1 MMHFFIYQ
9 DHTLVQSYV
18 NHLWVQIGV
27 YKAPQCEVIDW
38 RLNMACNDGSGLGRS
53 MYMQEVEA
61 LLVIKHQKGQTQELD
76 GVKSMCL
83 QIIKKMVFNIRMGI
97 HLDVRAGGSVSR
109 LVAKHEVKATHA
121 ANGDLQLSYIFHF
134 TLFSSTI
141 NRCQFISLS
150 I

>member
-61 LLVIKHQKGQTQELD
+61 LLVIKHQKGQTQ
-76 GVKSMCL
+76 GARCHVWWPSTKSKLHMLLMETCNFHIFSILLYFPPLLTDANSFLCPYSFEKVSIAVCL
-83 QIIKKMVFNIRMGI
+83 
-97 HLDVRAGGSVSR
+97 R
-109 LVAKHEVKATHA
+109 L
-121 ANGDLQLSYIFHF
+121 NGD
-134 TLFSSTI
+134 T
-141 NRCQFISLS
+141 SL
-150 I
+150 

>member
-61 LLVIKHQKGQTQELD
+61 LLVIKHQKGQTQ
-76 GVKSMCL
+76 GARCHVWWPSTKSKLHML
-83 QIIKKMVFNIRMGI
+83 LMVGAIWQP
-97 HLDVRAGGSVSR
+97 
-109 LVAKHEVKATHA
+109 T
-121 ANGDLQLSYIFHF
+121 
-134 TLFSSTI
+134 SSL
-141 NRCQFISLS
+141 ISLLRPSLSS
-150 I
+150 ISQYVPSYNVIMQMPIHFSVHIALRRSA